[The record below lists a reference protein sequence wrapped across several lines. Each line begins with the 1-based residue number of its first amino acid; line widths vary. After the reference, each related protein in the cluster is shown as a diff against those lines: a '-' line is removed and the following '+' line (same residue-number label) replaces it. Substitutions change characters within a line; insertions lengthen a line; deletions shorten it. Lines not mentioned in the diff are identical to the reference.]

1 LRDFP
6 VVQIFYGA
14 SEMLLIIKR
23 LVLGALPSVLLL
35 LAACAPHSTNYSI
48 GGTVTGLV
56 GTGLTNSLVLQ
67 DNGGDNL
74 TVTANGG
81 FTFAT
86 KITGCNGSTSAS
98 GVSSTSCGVY
108 SVTILTQPLG
118 LTCTVTNGSGT
129 ATGDVGNVLVNC
141 TSTNASASQ
150 HFAYVANAGDGTV
163 SQYTIASNGTLAA
176 MTIPTVAAG
185 TTPYSVTVD
194 ALGKYAY
201 VANSGSNTISQ
212 YTVGT
217 DGALTAMSPAT
228 VAAGTTP
235 YAVTVDPSSQYV
247 YVANSGSNTIS
258 QYTIGAG
265 GALTPMSTATVSAG
279 TTPYAITVDPSG
291 KYVYVANEGSNTI
304 SQYTIGTGGALTP
317 MSTAAVASGANPY
330 SITIANISGQ
340 EYAYVANSNSTN
352 IVNNTSSVSQYT
364 VGSNG
369 GLIPMNPVTVATGT
383 NPVSVAVDNSGQY
396 AYVAN
401 YGSNNVSQYKIGSGG
416 ALTAMSTATVAAG
429 TSPYSISIDPL
440 NQFIYVANYGG
451 YNVSQY
457 TIGAGGLLTSIAS
470 ATTVVAGTHPISVI
484 TAQ

>member
-1 LRDFP
+1 
-6 VVQIFYGA
+6 
-14 SEMLLIIKR
+14 MLLIIKR
-23 LVLGALPSVLLL
+23 LVHGALTSVLLL

-74 TVTANGG
+74 TVSANGG

-108 SVTILTQPLG
+108 SVSIFTQPLG

-129 ATGDVGNVLVNC
+129 ATGNVSNVLVNC
-141 TSTNASASQ
+141 TGTNSTASQ

-163 SQYTIASNGTLAA
+163 SQYTIASNGTLTA
-176 MTIPTVAAG
+176 MTMPTVMAG

-194 ALGKYAY
+194 PLGKFAY
-201 VANSGSNTISQ
+201 VANSGSNNVSEYTIDASS
-212 YTVGT
+212 
-217 DGALTAMSPAT
+217 GALTQ
-228 VAAGTTP
+228 AGTVTAGMTP
-235 YAVTVDPSSQYV
+235 YSLTIANISGQEYV
-247 YVANSGSNTIS
+247 YVANEGANTIS
-258 QYTIGAG
+258 QYTIGSTG
-265 GALTPMSTATVSAG
+265 TLTPMSPSTVTSGAN
-279 TTPYAITVDPSG
+279 PYFITVDPLG
-291 KYVYVANEGSNTI
+291 KYVYVANEGANTI

-317 MSTAAVASGANPY
+317 MVTATVASGPNPY

-340 EYAYVANSNSTN
+340 EYAYVANSNYAN
-352 IVNNTSSVSQYT
+352 LVNNSSSISQYT
-364 VGSNG
+364 IGTNG
-369 GLIPMNPVTVATGT
+369 ALTPMNPSTVAAGT

-401 YGSNNVSQYKIGSGG
+401 YGSNNVSQYTIGTSG
-416 ALTAMSTATVAAG
+416 ALTAMSSATVAAG
-429 TSPYSISIDPL
+429 TSPYSITIDPL
-440 NQFIYVANYGG
+440 SQFIYVANYGG

-457 TIGAGGLLTSIAS
+457 TIGAGGLLTPIAS
-470 ATTVVAGTHPISVI
+470 ATTVAAGTHPVSVI
-484 TAQ
+484 AAQ